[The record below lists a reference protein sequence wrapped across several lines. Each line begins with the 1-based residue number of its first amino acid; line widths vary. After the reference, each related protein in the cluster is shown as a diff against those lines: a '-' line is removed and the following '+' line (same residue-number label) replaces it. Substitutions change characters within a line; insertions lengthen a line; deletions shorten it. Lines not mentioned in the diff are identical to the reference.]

1 MFRLLSLSVG
11 LVGAAG
17 LLAATLTSSEAD
29 PAASSRDCFRLSNIQ
44 STKMQGERTLFLR
57 SSTGAYYRMDFGADC
72 DNISSEPLILHPV
85 DNSDEVCSAIG
96 LDVRVRG
103 AGACIPTSLTRLT
116 PDEVA
121 AIPPQD
127 KP

>member
-1 MFRLLSLSVG
+1 MSRLLSLTAG
-11 LVGAAG
+11 LVAAAG
-17 LLAATLTSSEAD
+17 VLVATLPTAEAG
-29 PAASSRDCFRLSNIQ
+29 PAGSSRDCFRLSNIQ
-44 STKMQGERTLFLR
+44 NTKMEGDRTLFLR
-57 SSTGAYYRMDFGADC
+57 SSTGAFYRMDFGADC

-103 AGACIPTSLTRLT
+103 AGACIPTSLRRLT

-121 AIPPQD
+121 AIPPRD
-127 KP
+127 RP